1 MLKYVSCFYT
11 KEEAMLKKKRKWSL
25 IVGFAAIFLVVGI
38 TADLFFMSQY
48 TKGIIE
54 MPDDFPSSGMM
65 AHIAAHLDEL
75 CAAESFTHTEIPGD
89 FTILE
94 YTNQSGLSII
104 IQYEYAATPEDVISA
119 AANWTGQ
126 YLATTDWLAA
136 LSGTGKYLLSF
147 VGTQGPLL
155 LVITQENATA
165 ITVTP
170 LAQAIA
176 HIEGIIGTP

>member
-1 MLKYVSCFYT
+1 M
-11 KEEAMLKKKRKWSL
+11 
-25 IVGFAAIFLVVGI
+25 
-38 TADLFFMSQY
+38 
-48 TKGIIE
+48 
-54 MPDDFPSSGMM
+54 
-65 AHIAAHLDEL
+65 
-75 CAAESFTHTEIPGD
+75 
-89 FTILE
+89 
-94 YTNQSGLSII
+94 SII

-147 VGTQGPLL
+147 VGTQGPLV